1 MERALRYSAVIGMCL
16 LLCWMTGFAAE
27 KTENNVTWTLD
38 DGTLTVFC
46 EGVCNGVPLTD
57 DEWRTVRTIVFTEGV
72 TAIGEWAFSGYS
84 NSYEEIYQYTS
95 VVLPEGLL
103 VVDYAAFS
111 FVETLAT
118 IHLPNSLTE
127 LGYGAFCN
135 SGLTSA
141 EIPAGITRIEEATFE
156 GCPLVSVTIPDTV
169 TSIGA
174 YAFRDTL
181 LQEVRLPASLLEL
194 GEAAFACCPLTAVVL
209 PEGVT
214 EIGAYAFWKCD
225 KLTAVHLPASLIN
238 IQHNAF
244 YDCPKELR
252 FTVAEASESFLL
264 EDGVLLS
271 KDKKTLIY
279 YPADKTDTSY
289 TVPAEVETIRESA
302 FRENDFLTEVLL
314 PEGLKEIGGLLFSG
328 CDNLK
333 SITLPES
340 VSKVQEAG
348 AIPGTS
354 NFFGIGSHGFGPFYG
369 SSIQEITVF
378 GRETNI
384 IIAWLH
390 GTDGFAKDATIYC
403 YPHSATD
410 VALRFNEF
418 VGSQESVKVVYLEED
433 HEHIWTEECLQEP
446 TCGAYGEMRRTCT
459 VCAYTYIEPIPKVEH
474 TYGLPKVNSVSYVKE
489 DHAEYTCTVCGAYE
503 LIKVLDIE
511 HEHEWTETVLCDSTA
526 SAGGKRY
533 RTCSICNRVK
543 IVYDA
548 EITHTFGET
557 ITVEPT
563 CKKNGIKYVCCS
575 VCGYQETQRYLAQ
588 LDHVFEGELL
598 VSVSASC
605 TTNGSGTRLCTL
617 CSQPQTVSI
626 PATGHSYGEWKL
638 TKKPTLKAVGE
649 EQSIC
654 VACGDVQSREVQ
666 KLTFTAFA
674 EPYLPYLYGLDV
686 LLLLVLL
693 FVIRKKKR

>member
-1 MERALRYSAVIGMCL
+1 MKRALRYSAVIGMCL

-340 VSKVQEAG
+340 VSEVQKAG

-369 SSIQEITVF
+369 SSIQEITVL

-384 IIAWLH
+384 IVAWVH
-390 GTDGFAKDATIYC
+390 GSDGFAKDATIYC
-403 YPHSATD
+403 YPYSATD
-410 VALRFNEF
+410 IELRFN
-418 VGSQESVKVVYLEED
+418 GIAKSQESVKVVYLEED
-433 HEHIWTEECLQEP
+433 HEHIWIEECLQEP
-446 TCGAYGEMRRTCT
+446 TCDAYGEMRRTCT
-459 VCAYTYIEPIPKVEH
+459 VCAYTYIEPIP
-474 TYGLPKVNSVSYVKE
+474 
-489 DHAEYTCTVCGAYE
+489 TV
-503 LIKVLDIE
+503 
-511 HEHEWTETVLCDSTA
+511 EHEWTETVLCDSTA

-533 RTCSICNRVK
+533 RTSSICNRVK

-563 CKKNGIKYVCCS
+563 CKKVGQKYVCCS

-626 PATGHSYGEWKL
+626 PATGHSYGEWKQ

-654 VACGDVQSREVQ
+654 AACGDVQSREVQ

-674 EPYLPYLYGLDV
+674 EPYLPYLYGLAV